1 MFYRPWVNSANRVFI
16 GVLIVQFLI
25 TLLIAFTTN
34 DWFLPV
40 LLSLLIV
47 ALPLFLIRIAG
58 QRKLTH
64 HVIAAAVQLIT
75 AVHIDQTMGLVEMHF
90 EIFVVMAF
98 LIYYRDWTIVVTS
111 VAVVAVH
118 HILFFILQ
126 SSGADVY
133 IFAEGYVTLGILAI
147 HAGFAIAEG
156 AVLCVIAKQSD
167 SEANSAQVLRD
178 SIDNIVKE
186 SDTLDLSVEIQG
198 ETSEIVAFRKLI
210 QQFRKNIRSTRS
222 LAEEVQGVTGKLSHQ
237 TTELV
242 GSRKHTSREVDRI
255 ASAIEQMTVTI
266 SHIASQTAEVK
277 TSAEESIGGSEHADS
292 VARTAADA
300 IGSLKS
306 NVLETNKKLSALDSQ
321 CHQISDVVEAINNIA
336 KQTNLLA
343 LNAAIEAARAG
354 EEGRGFAVVADEVRS
369 LAATTAKNAEEISL
383 ISQSIIAEVAEAV
396 NSMEACVKQIDDAV
410 RYSDESGES
419 MREVAERIKE
429 VSRQVIAIASA
440 TEQQRS
446 ASEDISK
453 SAQTMRELSQAE
465 TQLLHSGQENS
476 DSLKAASAE
485 LDLEVGRFIVTHE
498 FR

>member
-25 TLLIAFTTN
+25 TLLIASFTN

-40 LLSLLIV
+40 LLSLFIV
-47 ALPLFLIRIAG
+47 ALPLLLIRIAG

-98 LIYYRDWTIVVTS
+98 LIYYRDWAIVITS

-126 SSGADVY
+126 SNGADVY

-156 AVLCVIAKQSD
+156 AVLCVIAKKSD
-167 SEANSAQVLRD
+167 AEARSAQALRD
-178 SIDNIVKE
+178 SIANIVKQ
-186 SDTLDLSVEIQG
+186 SDTLDLAVEIQG
-198 ETSEIVAFRKLI
+198 ETNEIVAFRELI
-210 QQFRKNIRSTRS
+210 EQFRKNIRSTRT
-222 LAEEVQGVTGKLSHQ
+222 LAEEVQGVSGKLSHQ

-242 GSRKHTSREVDRI
+242 SSRKHTSREVDRI

-266 SHIASQTAEVK
+266 RSIAEQTSEVK
-277 TSAEESIGGSEHADS
+277 ISAEESIDRSEHADS
-292 VARTAADA
+292 VAKTAADA

-306 NVLETNKKLSALDSQ
+306 NVLETNKKLSTLDSQ

-383 ISQSIIAEVAEAV
+383 ISKSIITEVAEAV
-396 NSMEACVKQIDDAV
+396 SSMDACVQQIDDAV

-429 VSRQVIAIASA
+429 VSQQVIAIATA

-453 SAQTMRELSQAE
+453 SAQTMRELSQTE
-465 TQLLHSGQENS
+465 TQLLLIGQENS
-476 DSLKAASAE
+476 DSLKEASAE

-498 FR
+498 IR